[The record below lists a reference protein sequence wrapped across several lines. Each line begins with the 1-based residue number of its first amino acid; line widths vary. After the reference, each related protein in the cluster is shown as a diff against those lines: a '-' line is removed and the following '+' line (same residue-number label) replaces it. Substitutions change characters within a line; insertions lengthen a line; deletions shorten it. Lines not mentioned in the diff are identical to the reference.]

1 MSYIQNIRALCEA
14 KQIPIGKLEMLCGFP
29 QGTLARWAR
38 IIPQIDKF
46 EKVADVLGC
55 SIDELCGR
63 TYYVDQA
70 EKRTDAAL
78 ENMLRFQQELNAT
91 RSPDDLSDDERR
103 IVRVFRSLSDP
114 DKVQFL
120 FQILKYSDN
129 TEIDK

>member
-1 MSYIQNIRALCEA
+1 MDYAKCVRAVCNS
-14 KQIPIGKLEMLCGFP
+14 KNYPITKLEHACGFT
-29 QGTLARWAR
+29 QGTIHRWNR
-38 IIPQIDKF
+38 TIPQIDKF

-63 TYYVDQA
+63 TYYVEQA

-129 TEIDK
+129 TEVDK

>member
-1 MSYIQNIRALCEA
+1 MDYAKCVRAVCER
-14 KQIPIGKLEMLCGFP
+14 QHYPITKLEYDCGFS
-29 QGTLARWAR
+29 QGTIHRWNR
-38 IIPQIDKF
+38 TIPQIDKF

-63 TYYVDQA
+63 MYYVEQA

-120 FQILKYSDN
+120 FQILKFNDSK
-129 TEIDK
+129 EK

>member
-1 MSYIQNIRALCEA
+1 MDIRLIKELAQA
-14 KQIPIGKLEMLCGFP
+14 KRYTIASLERECAFTP
-29 QGTLARWAR
+29 GTIKRWKE
-38 IIPQIDKF
+38 ISPGIDKVMR
-46 EKVADVLGC
+46 VADVLEC

-63 TYYVDQA
+63 TYYVEQA

-78 ENMLRFQQELNAT
+78 ENMLLFQQELNAT

-120 FQILKYSDN
+120 FQILKFNDSK
-129 TEIDK
+129 EK